1 MEENLFQDVEVE
13 KRRQTIEHKG
23 KRVWGREGV
32 TNISVLVKCK
42 VHGVGVGREQ
52 EVTLARLTETKAK
65 LALHFC

>member
-23 KRVWGREGV
+23 KRVWGSEGV

-42 VHGVGVGREQ
+42 VHGVGGRGRTGSDSSK
-52 EVTLARLTETKAK
+52 VDRN
-65 LALHFC
+65 

>member
-42 VHGVGVGREQ
+42 VHGVGGRARTRSDSS
-52 EVTLARLTETKAK
+52 EVDRN
-65 LALHFC
+65 

>member
-23 KRVWGREGV
+23 KRVWGSEGV

-42 VHGVGVGREQ
+42 VGGEQ

>member
-23 KRVWGREGV
+23 KRVWGSEGV

-42 VHGVGVGREQ
+42 VHGVGGQGRTRSDSSK
-52 EVTLARLTETKAK
+52 VDRN
-65 LALHFC
+65 